1 MLVEILG
8 RCCSF
13 PVIQAYADSPLH
25 SGVAYVAPADRHL
38 LVSNGRII
46 VSDAPARNHNRPSID
61 ALFESLA
68 IEFRKRLIV
77 VVLSG
82 SLSDGAIGVVKVKA
96 NGGRVIVQD
105 PLTATHDSMP
115 NAAVS
120 SGCSDFVFPVDGSA
134 SALTALTM
142 VPGSTEL
149 FPVSMPLWSNW
160 RGDSLN
166 SPI

>member
-13 PVIQAYADSPLH
+13 PVIQAYAGSPLC
-25 SGVAYVAPADRHL
+25 GGIAYVAPPDRHL
-38 LVSNGRII
+38 LVSSGRIAI
-46 VSDAPARNHNRPSID
+46 TDDPARNYNRPSVD
-61 ALFESLA
+61 ALFQSLA
-68 IEFRKRLIV
+68 LEFGKRLIV

-82 SLSDGAIGVVKVKA
+82 RLTDGAIGVDKVKA

-105 PLTATHDSMP
+105 PLTATHDGMP
-115 NAAVS
+115 NAVIS
-120 SGCSDFVFPVDGSA
+120 SGCADFVLPVDSIA

-149 FPVSMPLWSNW
+149 FPVSMPLWLNR
-160 RGDSLN
+160 RGASLN